1 MEESNLKNNN
11 NQAALNPFASNSQYK
26 TGVANVDNM
35 TAQGN
40 EILNN
45 SVNAQTQAIDQGT
58 QTNISELQRQS
69 EKAEAETLKNN
80 KGLYQEYQK
89 QINPFGVG
97 QESLAGQGLAHSGIA
112 ESTRTS
118 IYNNYQRNIT
128 ESMNNLRNVK
138 ADYNAKMAEVRSSG
152 DIAKAE
158 ALSNA
163 YLQQLSMI
171 QNAYSLAQGEK
182 EFEWQK
188 STDERN
194 FNYQQNRDAV
204 TDKQWQDQF
213 NYQKERDKVAD
224 NQWQQQLNLSKSKS
238 SGGSSGRSKSS
249 SGTTGGLLVTDGNP
263 YSNDKISIEQL
274 VKSTM
279 NLAKK
284 VGNAVIN

>member
-11 NQAALNPFASNSQYK
+11 TSAALNPFASNSQYK
-26 TGVANVDNM
+26 TGYANVDNM

-45 SVNAQTQAIDQGT
+45 SINAQTQAIDQGT
-58 QTNISELQRQS
+58 QTNINELQRQK
-69 EKAEAETLKNN
+69 EKQEAETLKTN

-112 ESTRTS
+112 ESTKTS

-128 ESMNNLRNVK
+128 ESINNLKNVK
-138 ADYNAKMAEVRSSG
+138 ADYDAQMAQVRSSG

-194 FNYQQNRDAV
+194 FNYQQNRDSIS
-204 TDKQWQDQF
+204 DQQWLDQF
-213 NYQKERDKVAD
+213 NYQKERDKEAD
-224 NQWQQQLNLSKSKS
+224 RQWQEQFNLSKASKS
-238 SGGSSGRSKSS
+238 SGSSSGSSKSS
-249 SGTTGGLLVTDGNP
+249 SGLTVTDGNP
-263 YSNDKISIEQL
+263 YSKDNSFGSSIL
-274 VKSTM
+274 DVIRKM
-279 NLAKK
+279 
-284 VGNAVIN
+284 GNAVIN

>member
-1 MEESNLKNNN
+1 MEEANLKNNSN
-11 NQAALNPFASNSQYK
+11 SAALNPFASNTQYT
-26 TGVANVDNM
+26 TGNQNVDNL
-35 TAQGN
+35 TNQGN
-40 EILNN
+40 EILNK

-58 QTNISELQRQS
+58 QTNINELQRQS

-97 QESLAGQGLAHSGIA
+97 QESLAGQGLGHSGIA

-118 IYNNYQRNIT
+118 IYNNYQKNIT

-194 FNYQQNRDAV
+194 FNYQKDRDAV
-204 TDKQWQDQF
+204 VDSQWQAQMDF
-213 NYQKERDKVAD
+213 QK
-224 NQWQQQLNLSKSKS
+224 QQAAQEQSNWEKEYAASQA
-238 SGGSSGRSKSS
+238 KSS
-249 SGTTGGLLVTDGNP
+249 SGSSRSSRGSSSSNGNTLQVVNNPYATTGNFATAALGTIKKLGNWFT
-263 YSNDKISIEQL
+263 S
-274 VKSTM
+274 
-279 NLAKK
+279 
-284 VGNAVIN
+284 

>member
-26 TGVANVDNM
+26 TGYANVDNM

-58 QTNISELQRQS
+58 QTNINELQRQS

-97 QESLAGQGLAHSGIA
+97 QEALAGQGLAHSGIA

-118 IYNNYQRNIT
+118 IYNNYQKNIT

-138 ADYNAKMAEVRSSG
+138 ADFDAKMAELRSSG

-163 YLQQLSMI
+163 YLQKLDMI
-171 QNAYSLAQGEK
+171 KNAYSLAQGEK

-194 FNYQQNRDAV
+194 FNYQQNRDAIN
-204 TDKQWQDQF
+204 DEQWQKQF
-213 NYQKERDKVAD
+213 DYQKERDKVVD
-224 NQWQQQLNLSKSKS
+224 NQWQQQFNLSKSKS
-238 SGGSSGRSKSS
+238 SGSSSGRSKSS
-249 SGTTGGLLVTDGNP
+249 SGTTGGLTVANGNP
-263 YSNDKISIEQL
+263 YSKDNNFGKAVLNL
-274 VKSTM
+274 VRGV
-279 NLAKK
+279 AD
-284 VGNAVIN
+284 AVIN